1 MKLQDAQR
9 KKKKEGLDFI
19 SQEVLMG
26 FAGDSFT
33 DKMNSASP
41 KHIKLTS
48 NLPNAPYKD
57 LNFPVR
63 SGHTVVQGEA
73 GWEVE

>member
-26 FAGDSFT
+26 FAGDSIT

-48 NLPNAPYKD
+48 NLPNAPY
-57 LNFPVR
+57 
-63 SGHTVVQGEA
+63 
-73 GWEVE
+73 